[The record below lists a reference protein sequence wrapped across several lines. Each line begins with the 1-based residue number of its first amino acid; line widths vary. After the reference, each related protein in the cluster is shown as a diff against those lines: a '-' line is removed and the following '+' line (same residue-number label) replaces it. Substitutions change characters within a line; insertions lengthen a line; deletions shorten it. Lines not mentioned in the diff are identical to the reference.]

1 MLKSTLFKKSILIII
16 MVAMLGLGTGCT
28 IFLIPNPGQTGTVHI
43 NITNSN
49 WYYDI
54 YLDSYSN
61 YLGTTD
67 VYGQKTFY
75 NVLAGYRTFYAEDV
89 DGWYSGQRTKYIHSG
104 TNQVN
109 IQVYFNY

>member
-1 MLKSTLFKKSILIII
+1 MCISILFKKSILIII
-16 MVAMLGLGTGCT
+16 IVAILGLFTGCT
-28 IFLIPNPGQTGTVHI
+28 VFLIPNPGQTGTVHI
-43 NITNSN
+43 NITNSD

-54 YLDSYSN
+54 YLDSSGN
-61 YLGTTD
+61 YLGTTN

-75 NVLAGYRTFYAEDV
+75 NVPTGYRTFYAEDV
-89 DGWYSGQRTKYIHSG
+89 DGWYSGQRTQYIHSG

>member
-1 MLKSTLFKKSILIII
+1 MHKFTLIKKSILIII
-16 MVAMLGLGTGCT
+16 MITMVGLGTGCT
-28 IFLIPNPGQTGTVHI
+28 IFLIPTPDQTGTVHI
-43 NITNSN
+43 NIANED

-75 NVLAGYRTFYAEDV
+75 DIPTGYCTFYAV
-89 DGWYSGQRTKYIHSG
+89 DDTGLYSGQKTQYIHSG
-104 TNQVN
+104 INFVD
-109 IQVYFNY
+109 IYVYYNY

>member
-1 MLKSTLFKKSILIII
+1 MRKSILVKKSILIII

-28 IFLIPNPGQTGTVHI
+28 IFLIPTPGQTGTVHI
-43 NITNSN
+43 NIANED

-67 VYGQKTFY
+67 VYGQKTFS
-75 NVLAGYRTFYAEDV
+75 NVPSGYRTFYAV
-89 DGWYSGQRTKYIHSG
+89 DDTGLYSGQKTQYIHSG
-104 TNQVN
+104 INFVD
-109 IQVYFNY
+109 IYVYYNY